1 MAVQV
6 VLPGE
11 EIPESLL
18 PTSKNPEKP
27 LRLGPGLRH
36 TPPSTITSTVAGTL
50 NVDNRKNGIWVEY
63 NSGRVSSETPNSAT
77 PKEPRLICRPQY
89 IPHTND
95 LVIAQV
101 HHSSTDS
108 YHCALSPHT
117 PFATL
122 PHLAFENATKKTRPI
137 LASGAIVYA
146 RVAAA
151 SKHMDPELECL
162 SATTGK
168 ADGLGPLK
176 GGMVFDVSAGMA
188 RRLLMPA
195 GKKDGEEGGPGRVVV
210 LEALAERV
218 RFEVAVGRNGRVWVD
233 SDEGVKVILAVGR
246 ALQEADREGLGV
258 DGQHEVVAKVLKTL

>member
-63 NSGRVSSETPNSAT
+63 NSGR
-77 PKEPRLICRPQY
+77 Y

-122 PHLAFENATKKTRPI
+122 PYLAFENATKKTRPI

>member
-1 MAVQV
+1 MAVEV

-11 EIPESLL
+11 EIPQSLL
-18 PTSKNPEKP
+18 PTLQEWGQAAQTGA
-27 LRLGPGLRH
+27 RL
-36 TPPSTITSTVAGTL
+36 AGTL
-50 NVDNRKNGIWVEY
+50 NVDNKKNGIWVEY
-63 NSGRVSSETPNSAT
+63 NSGR
-77 PKEPRLICRPQY
+77 Y

-95 LVIAQV
+95 LVLAQV
-101 HHSSTDS
+101 HHSSTDA
-108 YHCALSPHT
+108 YHCALTPHT

-137 LASGAIVYA
+137 LAPGALVYA

-168 ADGLGPLK
+168 ADGLGPAQ
-176 GGMVFDVSAGMA
+176 G
-188 RRLLMPA
+188 RH
-195 GKKDGEEGGPGRVVV
+195 GKDAAEEGGPGRVVV

-233 SDEGVKVILAVGR
+233 SDEGVEVVLAAGK
-246 ALQEADREGLGV
+246 ALQGADREGLGV
-258 DGQHEVVAKVLKTL
+258 DGQRDVVAKVLKAL

>member
-1 MAVQV
+1 MAVEV

-11 EIPESLL
+11 EIPQSLL
-18 PTSKNPEKP
+18 PTSRNGDKP
-27 LRLGPGLRH
+27 LKLGPGVRH
-36 TPPSTITSTVAGTL
+36 TPPSTITATVAGTL
-50 NVDNRKNGIWVEY
+50 NVDNKKNGIWVEY
-63 NSGRVSSETPNSAT
+63 NSGR
-77 PKEPRLICRPQY
+77 Y

-95 LVIAQV
+95 LVLAQV
-101 HHSSTDS
+101 HHSSTDA
-108 YHCALSPHT
+108 YHCALTPHT

-137 LASGAIVYA
+137 LAPGALVYA

-176 GGMVFDVSAGMA
+176 GGMVFDVSPGMA
-188 RRLLMPA
+188 RRLLIPA
-195 GKKDGEEGGPGRVVV
+195 GKKDAAEEGGPGRVVV

-233 SDEGVKVILAVGR
+233 SDEGVKVVLAVGK

-258 DGQHEVVAKVLKTL
+258 DGQRDVVAKVLKAL

>member
-63 NSGRVSSETPNSAT
+63 NSGR
-77 PKEPRLICRPQY
+77 Y

>member
-11 EIPESLL
+11 EIPEPLL
-18 PTSKNPEKP
+18 PTSKNPDKP

-63 NSGRVSSETPNSAT
+63 NSGR
-77 PKEPRLICRPQY
+77 Y

-137 LASGAIVYA
+137 LTSGAIVYA